1 MPGMLTAEEMRRLA
15 DAKGSEFDRLFL
27 EFMIRHHE
35 GALIMVD
42 ELFAS
47 VGAAQ
52 QSDIFAFASEID
64 TDQRMEIGRMS
75 AMLEGSRR

>member
-1 MPGMLTAEEMRRLA
+1 
-15 DAKGSEFDRLFL
+15 
-27 EFMIRHHE
+27 
-35 GALIMVD
+35 
-42 ELFAS
+42 